1 MTMILPS
8 ISHECTYVAL
18 ATLLPCKLRAQAS
31 SANLCFF
38 QVVDHATDAEQL
50 FVRVA
55 ALPHRLD
62 DLDAPRVFTICLS
75 TEQLVQA
82 LPWDRTLQARP
93 TCDVRELVELHVKQA
108 GNGIAP
114 VPHAASPI
122 ATPAPARPQEKKGI
136 ELVAVQEVFV
146 SCETVQEVA
155 VERQAPIGNAP
166 QYKQRRWVRLIWLSA
181 AIAMLRRLRS
191 QITQLQ
197 GKLHAS
203 LVILDQAIRCAYV
216 AQHRLHQPLVC
227 ASPVFIEGRQVGWRL
242 IVGVPVST
250 ALAA

>member
-108 GNGIAP
+108 GDGIAP
-114 VPHAASPI
+114 VPHAAPSV
-122 ATPAPARPQEKKGI
+122 AAPARSQEEKDI

-203 LVILDQAIRCAYV
+203 LVILDQAIRCAFV

-227 ASPVFIEGRQVGWRL
+227 ASPVFIEGRQVGWHLR
-242 IVGVPVST
+242 VGVPAST